1 MVNLAFYHLAAKQ
14 SLKGQGFDGV
24 WMLVHHRLRREFA
37 NRPSLMWLELP
48 PSSFNGRP

>member
-37 NRPSLMWLELP
+37 VIAVIHTARAPAVQLT
-48 PSSFNGRP
+48 